1 MRLSQKIL
9 MVTIATLSFSLLLSS
24 AVNIF
29 SFRSNY
35 TDSLLTGSFG
45 IGYSIESVLNELLDL
60 GLTLESLSGVDKK
73 LADAAQKNPHI
84 EYAGVTDLT
93 GLVLFHN
100 DPTQKGQVYS
110 DPVTLKTLVA
120 VKPLWQTNESLD
132 GASIYDVAIPIMDG
146 GRPIGV
152 IRLGFSSKVIDEK
165 VIQAVSQMVINV
177 VFTFIIIALL
187 LNFFLRKQLVEP
199 IKSLSGYAAAI
210 TNGRFGQP
218 VKIGSGDELATL
230 SNALENM
237 GSTIKTQI
245 DELKQSSI
253 VLEEKVEARTQQLEE
268 TNKTL
273 QARNHS
279 LKHALKREQELY
291 QALRLSEERF
301 RMLFEA
307 NRAVMLTIEP
317 DSGAIVA
324 ANKAAIDFYGYTKD
338 QLLKM
343 LISDINALHNEDVA
357 QEIKQAQHEE
367 RNHFYFRHALASG
380 DIRDVEVHSG
390 PIDWNGK
397 EVLYLIIH
405 DVTDRKRAEEELEHI
420 AYYDP
425 LTGLPN
431 RRLKSDRLRQAIAHS
446 KRNGTSVGVCYMDL
460 DGFKTINDRFGHET
474 GDMIL
479 VKIAERLQDT
489 LREQDTISRIGGDEF
504 VLILSDLT
512 GIQQSTQILDR
523 VLEEIARPIT
533 IEGTELT
540 VSGSIGLTLY
550 PEDDSDPDIL
560 LRHADQAMYWAKEEG
575 KNCYHLFDPH
585 HNRQVKANRENF
597 KLLKDALVNEQ
608 FVVHYQPKI
617 DMYSCDVIGLE
628 ALIRW
633 EHPDLGLKLPGE
645 FLSLIATTELELEM
659 GKWIF
664 NHVLKQIK
672 EWFSVGIKLPV
683 SVNISAYH
691 LQSPD
696 FADYLRGLFK
706 VHPDVSPDLL
716 ELEVL
721 ETASIE
727 DTNAIYHTLSDCREM
742 GVKIVLDDF
751 GTGYS
756 SLAYFHRLPVDILKI
771 DQSFV
776 QSMLDDPQDFT
787 IVDSV
792 VRLSQAFQHPV
803 IAEGVESIQHASA
816 LLQLGCRLGQGFGIA
831 RPMPAGKVPA
841 WLEEWKN
848 DIIWQGLKH
857 RLFQND
863 EMGIKVAI
871 ASHRAWVE
879 NIINYIEQNK
889 PINRNQLDSK
899 HCRFNYWLHGLGFVQ
914 YGDLHQYLTIN
925 RLHEEIHN
933 QGNKLVSLK
942 SKGSMELAQMGI
954 KDLIAMSNHFVGLI
968 RELDETNKEVI

>member
-9 MVTIATLSFSLLLSS
+9 TVTIATLSVSFLFSS
-24 AVNIF
+24 AVNIL

-35 TDSLLTGSFG
+35 TDSLLSGSFG
-45 IGYSIESVLNELLDL
+45 IGYSIESVLKELLDL

-73 LADAAQKNPHI
+73 LADVASKNPHI

-100 DPTQKGQVYS
+100 DQTQKGKKYS
-110 DPVTLKTLVA
+110 DPVTLKTLVSN
-120 VKPLWQTNESLD
+120 KPLWQIYEPSY
-132 GASIYDVAIPIMDG
+132 GVSIYDVAVPIVDEG
-146 GRPIGV
+146 HPIGM
-152 IRLGFSSKVIDEK
+152 IRLGFSSRVVDEK
-165 VIQAVSQMVINV
+165 VLQAVNQMVVNV
-177 VFTFIIIALL
+177 LLTFTVIALL
-187 LNFFLRKQLVEP
+187 LNYFLRKQLVEP
-199 IKSLSGYAAAI
+199 IKLLSRYAAAI
-210 TNGRFGQP
+210 TKGKFGRP
-218 VKIGSGDELATL
+218 VRIRSGDEIGTL
-230 SNALENM
+230 SGALENM
-237 GSTIKTQI
+237 GSTIKSQI
-245 DELKQSSI
+245 DELKHSSI
-253 VLEEKVEARTQQLEE
+253 ELEEKVEARTQQLEE
-268 TNKTL
+268 INKTL

-291 QALRLSEERF
+291 QALRASEERF

-307 NRAVMLTIEP
+307 NKAVMLTIEP
-317 DSGAIVA
+317 DTGVILA
-324 ANKAAIDFYGYTKD
+324 ANKAAIEYYGYAKE
-338 QLLKM
+338 QLLSM
-343 LISDINALHNEDVA
+343 HISDINIMDKDDIAGEMKRA
-357 QEIKQAQHEE
+357 QQEQ
-367 RNHFYFRHALASG
+367 RSHFYFRHALASG
-380 DIRDVEVHSG
+380 EIRDVEVHTG

-397 EVLYLIIH
+397 KVLYSIIH
-405 DVTDRKRAEEELEHI
+405 DITARKRAEEELEHI

-431 RRLKSDRLRQAIAHS
+431 RRLKTDRLRQAIAHS

-460 DGFKTINDRFGHET
+460 DGFKKINDRFGHET

-479 VKIAERLQDT
+479 VKISERLQET

-504 VLILSDLT
+504 VLILCDLS
-512 GIQQSTQILDR
+512 GVQQSTQILDR
-523 VLEEIARPIT
+523 VLEEIARPIE
-533 IEGTELT
+533 IDGSDLV

-550 PEDDSDPDIL
+550 PEDDSDADIL

-585 HNRQVKANRENF
+585 HDRQVKANRENY
-597 KLLKDALVNEQ
+597 KLLKDALANEQ
-608 FVVHYQPKI
+608 FVVHYQPKV
-617 DMYSCDVIGLE
+617 DMYSCDVVGLE

-633 EHPDLGLKLPGE
+633 KHPEFGLKLPGE
-645 FLSLIATTELELEM
+645 FLSLIAASEVELEM

-664 NHVLKQIK
+664 NHVLLQVN
-672 EWFSVGIKLPV
+672 EWSKVGIKLPV

-696 FADYLRGLFK
+696 FSQYLRDLFMR
-706 VHPDVSPDLL
+706 HSEVSPDML

-742 GVKIVLDDF
+742 GMRIALDDF

-803 IAEGVESIQHASA
+803 IAEGVESVQHASA
-816 LLQLGCRLGQGFGIA
+816 LLQLGCRLGQGYGIA
-831 RPMPAGKVPA
+831 RPMPAGEVPA
-841 WLEEWKN
+841 WLEQWKN
-848 DIIWQGLKH
+848 DAAWQGLKNT
-857 RLFQND
+857 LYQSD

-871 ASHRAWVE
+871 SSHKKWVE
-879 NIINYIEQNK
+879 NIVEYVERNT
-889 PINRNQLDSK
+889 PLNRSQLDSK

-914 YGDLHQYLTIN
+914 YGDLQQYLAIN
-925 RLHEEIHN
+925 RVHEEIHTL
-933 QGNKLVSLK
+933 GNKLVTHK
-942 SKGSMELAQMGI
+942 RKGHLELAQKGT
-954 KDLIAMSNHFVGLI
+954 KDLMLMSNHFVELI
-968 RELDETNKEVI
+968 TRLETAKEDVI